1 MIMSYMADYKTL
13 EHYQRISLPRQMGEH
28 VLLGARQLLPH
39 LLVDSQLCEVGNV
52 GRNLR
57 QRLQ

>member
-1 MIMSYMADYKTL
+1 M
-13 EHYQRISLPRQMGEH
+13 EFYQRISLPWQMGEH
-28 VLLGARQLLPH
+28 VLLGAGQLLPH

-52 GRNLR
+52 GWNLR